1 MTEKIF
7 YEDNLNLSSV
17 IDFYIKNLVNIIIY
31 TIIPFA
37 LGIFFIFYTLPFTQ
51 DRSKVSAANVY
62 VKNEILGSLSNAYIF
77 SVENVTESINRS
89 GLSERI
95 EVNKEFIKNFR
106 IVNGHSELNI
116 LIEEYIDRDDASLTK
131 ELYFKPEQ
139 IETIRQDLI
148 SQGSNFKVL
157 YFKYDTLEINDD
169 EIAFIFKNL
178 IDVINEKIRIDYN
191 FTNLDLKKIE
201 PLVLNSPISS
211 MDVNKIND
219 RLILI
224 RSYINSLNTNFN
236 SFAPNINL
244 RVLLDELNG
253 NEDLFNFL
261 IQENDLYKEMIQK
274 TITLDIKS
282 QKKRIESLNNKLS
295 LFVNT
300 NNINGSNIVSG
311 NQNQTYN
318 ADSTFIDTILE
329 LGELVNSVDV
339 RNNILN
345 ELNIVELS
353 KIQLE
358 RRLEDLELK
367 TNFDINLFDAE
378 SFLLISLNKTTSKI
392 NEYIEI
398 VKTTKKQTEL
408 LTQLSI
414 SKNAEQSSY
423 FTLMQIIAFLLV
435 GSLSLSFLI
444 VTFKL
449 MRKIN

>member
-1 MTEKIF
+1 
-7 YEDNLNLSSV
+7 
-17 IDFYIKNLVNIIIY
+17 
-31 TIIPFA
+31 
-37 LGIFFIFYTLPFTQ
+37 
-51 DRSKVSAANVY
+51 
-62 VKNEILGSLSNAYIF
+62 
-77 SVENVTESINRS
+77 
-89 GLSERI
+89 
-95 EVNKEFIKNFR
+95 
-106 IVNGHSELNI
+106 
-116 LIEEYIDRDDASLTK
+116 
-131 ELYFKPEQ
+131 
-139 IETIRQDLI
+139 
-148 SQGSNFKVL
+148 
-157 YFKYDTLEINDD
+157 
-169 EIAFIFKNL
+169 
-178 IDVINEKIRIDYN
+178 
-191 FTNLDLKKIE
+191 LKKIE

-449 MRKIN
+449 M